1 MNLVEQARKAVFG
14 ETWAL
19 PVAVAMLLGASV
31 AIKLIAPDAWTDLGG
46 PLLLAGAVAALVVLV
61 ERGRPD

>member
-1 MNLVEQARKAVFG
+1 MNLIEQARKAVFG

-19 PVAVAMLLGASV
+19 PLAVTMLLGVSV
-31 AIKLIAPDAWTDLGG
+31 AIKLIAPGAWTNLGG
-46 PLLLAGAVAALVVLV
+46 PLLLVGAVAALIVLV